1 MFNQLETHF
10 VILQLGYL
18 NERVMKL
25 VTDLGRKF
33 ATFFSYLRRLVILTF
48 NPALDF
54 QRAEP
59 IND

>member
-1 MFNQLETHF
+1 MILE
-10 VILQLGYL
+10 LGYL

-25 VTDLGRKF
+25 VIDLGGHF
-33 ATFFSYLRRLVILTF
+33 AAFFYLRRLVILTF

>member
-1 MFNQLETHF
+1 MFNQQETHF
-10 VILQLGYL
+10 VVMQLGYL

-25 VTDLGRKF
+25 VTDLGGNF
-33 ATFFSYLRRLVILTF
+33 ATFFYLRRLVILTF